1 MRFKHYWTATFAV
14 TAALITATAPA
25 ASASTAHAGTLGK
38 FNTTTIDLATS
49 TGTSVAVM
57 RVLDQS
63 DCPIHWFCIWEWP
76 QYSGAGTRYTGAG
89 TKELGDYG
97 WRDMVSSVYNRTGG
111 TVTLVDSRSFLESD
125 KTLAVYAGSLI
136 PDLGKVSYP
145 GGGTWNNKVDK
156 IKLG

>member
-1 MRFKHYWTATFAV
+1 MRLKYRWTATFAV
-14 TAALITATAPA
+14 TAALAMAGTTSV
-25 ASASTAHAGTLGK
+25 SASTAQAE
-38 FNTTTIDLATS
+38 TS
-49 TGTSVAVM
+49 TAIM
-57 RVLDQS
+57 RVLDLS
-63 DCPIHWFCIWEWP
+63 DCPIHWVCIWEWP
-76 QYSGAGTRYTGAG
+76 QYSGAGTRYNGAG

-125 KTLAVYAGSLI
+125 KTLAVHAGSLI